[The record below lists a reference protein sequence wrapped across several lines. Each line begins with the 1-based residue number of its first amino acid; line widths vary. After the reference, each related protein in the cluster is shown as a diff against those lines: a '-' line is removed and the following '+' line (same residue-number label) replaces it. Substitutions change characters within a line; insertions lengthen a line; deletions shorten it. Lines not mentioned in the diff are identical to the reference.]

1 MRPFLFWEKNVI
13 GILLTWVMDV
23 TTLSD
28 SLVGL
33 KVAESKFADWR
44 RNQKKDA
51 FENTDLFT

>member
-33 KVAESKFADWR
+33 KVAENKFADWH
-44 RNQKKDA
+44 RNQKKDE